1 MALNEEAE
9 EDYGDLDDYM
19 DALDKDL
26 AAESQTQTLPSAPTS
41 EPVREKAKETTGRVA
56 ELE

>member
-1 MALNEEAE
+1 MFLEEE
-9 EDYGDLDDYM
+9 TEKDYGDLDDYM

-26 AAESQTQTLPSAPTS
+26 AVESKVEALPSAPTS
-41 EPVREKAKETTGRVA
+41 EPVKEKAKEETKRVA